1 MFAPESGRVMIFLFL
16 LMIVAAVGLVLLLR
30 PWPLF
35 LVSTE
40 SRASDSQT
48 PARNVAVE
56 FGKWVERQAHARGL
70 SVHGVARP
78 VSLEC
83 RKCHKAS
90 NYFVYPDDV
99 CERCWR
105 ATLKP
110 VSTPVNG
117 NSLQLR

>member
-1 MFAPESGRVMIFLFL
+1 MFFVPLIILGVAGL
-16 LMIVAAVGLVLLLR
+16 IVLLR

-35 LVSTE
+35 I
-40 SRASDSQT
+40 APDKSQA
-48 PARNVAVE
+48 PADKPVERNVAWE
-56 FGKWVERQAHARGL
+56 FAKWVEYQARVRGL
-70 SVHGVARP
+70 SVRGVARP

-105 ATLKP
+105 AGLKP
-110 VSTPVNG
+110 VTRPVNH
-117 NSLQLR
+117 NSL